1 MRKRNCRGTFPSR
14 GNPMCMILCLT
25 FRRANSMLE
34 MTNNER
40 NVRIVKKLLS
50 AVLCMLTLLTLVGC
64 GQSGAITENSAA
76 KLQTVTQHGV
86 ACYRV
91 YGVQYPAVFGEP
103 ELTEAELSDLLDG
116 GDPTEMA
123 RTVNTVPDALRLL
136 RLRQQNSEDID
147 NQNAEGTL
155 LRGGNQPYGWVQAML
170 YLLCG
175 DYEDSGRIDLLAPDD
190 YYAFCAIEQ
199 DGLYYAFDPFQ
210 IRGNSWISL
219 SGEGYADADV
229 QKVADALRE
238 NCDYSAFTKG
248 RYVVN
253 TYTLPDKETWKRNKA
268 FKQREYTDEEI
279 QQLANAGLTLE
290 EAADKL
296 HTIEDAAL
304 FLQASGYRIDNEDPH
319 LEQGRYV
326 NFSLNPS
333 CYIDGYDW
341 SWGLPA
347 DYTYEHMAG
356 TCNGTSNLMNRLL
369 AGDYEEQGYVGY
381 CGSHIFNYIKQNG
394 YYYFCDFA
402 NCQLFC
408 NTGLDYLM
416 YACQDP
422 LEFKGYY
429 CATVFP
435 GWDDPEDDD
444 YLVLM
449 YLYPRDGKDS
459 LPRGSSGEYNDLTG
473 GRTYDI
479 ISSEA
484 ADTVII
490 LYQRDWYHYRFM
502 DVDPTAIPEV
512 CEDIIDGA
520 MHTVNWRTGEVLD

>member
-147 NQNAEGTL
+147 DQNAEDTL
-155 LRGGNQPYGWVQAML
+155 LRGGNHPYGWVQAML

-229 QKVADALRE
+229 QKVADALRQ
-238 NCDYSAFTKG
+238 CDSEVHVLQRNVAL
-248 RYVVN
+248 VVFF
-253 TYTLPDKETWKRNKA
+253 LLGVAVLMQAVDPDKLVQGFLLRLRQSGHRA
-268 FKQREYTDEEI
+268 EI
-279 QQLANAGLTLE
+279 QCDHHVLLLA
-290 EAADKL
+290 
-296 HTIEDAAL
+296 
-304 FLQASGYRIDNEDPH
+304 DPH
-319 LEQGRYV
+319 LPGRV
-326 NFSLNPS
+326 ASA
-333 CYIDGYDW
+333 
-341 SWGLPA
+341 GL
-347 DYTYEHMAG
+347 
-356 TCNGTSNLMNRLL
+356 
-369 AGDYEEQGYVGY
+369 
-381 CGSHIFNYIKQNG
+381 
-394 YYYFCDFA
+394 
-402 NCQLFC
+402 
-408 NTGLDYLM
+408 
-416 YACQDP
+416 
-422 LEFKGYY
+422 
-429 CATVFP
+429 CAP
-435 GWDDPEDDD
+435 
-444 YLVLM
+444 
-449 YLYPRDGKDS
+449 
-459 LPRGSSGEYNDLTG
+459 
-473 GRTYDI
+473 
-479 ISSEA
+479 
-484 ADTVII
+484 
-490 LYQRDWYHYRFM
+490 
-502 DVDPTAIPEV
+502 
-512 CEDIIDGA
+512 
-520 MHTVNWRTGEVLD
+520 